1 MNSNLTDE
9 EKIEKSYLD
18 KGVHKEC
25 VEGLYSKGEMYIK
38 KLYSNQYCE
47 IDINLFGSQNKFH
60 FCGINY
66 GEMGHSVTIF
76 GCDNCIELWKRDEKL
91 G

>member
-25 VEGLYSKGEMYIK
+25 VEGLYSKGEMYLK
-38 KLYSNQYCE
+38 KLYSN
-47 IDINLFGSQNKFH
+47 
-60 FCGINY
+60 
-66 GEMGHSVTIF
+66 
-76 GCDNCIELWKRDEKL
+76 
-91 G
+91 